1 MSLNVINVKVAYH
14 EWAKTYT
21 KISIGWE
28 GSHPIVYMAKGS
40 HALYKNFFGE
50 NHYLSLWSINKT
62 KTFKCPKYCKTI
74 GITYPCGLKDCQYGF
89 TSSGS
94 FYDSTGNANKYTGRF
109 RLIASN
115 FLTIDSSSLSQ
126 DEKNL
131 LVFQGRFGEKIQNNG
146 WSTFENSVN
155 TTLSPLYAI
164 CSDCKSTVKGG
175 LDSASAEYASDAPT
189 SLATKAWW
197 KQ

>member
-40 HALYKNFFGE
+40 HALYSTSGD
-50 NHYLSLWSINKT
+50 NHYLSLWGIDKT
-62 KTFKCPKYCKTI
+62 TTFKCPKYCKKL
-74 GITYPCGLKDCQYGF
+74 GIKYPCGLKNCQYGF

-94 FYDSTGNANKYTGRF
+94 FYDSTGNANKYTGTY

-131 LVFQGRFGEKIQNNG
+131 LVFQGRFGAKIQNNG